1 MLIFVYGTLLSGLER
16 SYVLN
21 SCDFISE
28 AVAGSSCLYNL
39 GSYPGIKKGD
49 GAVVGELY
57 EVDDITLE
65 TLDMIEGFDSTNLNN
80 SLYHRSEIKIILPNI
95 TTKVFAYFYNLPV
108 VESMLIDDGD
118 YRQFLQSE
126 LII

>member
-1 MLIFVYGTLLSGLER
+1 MIIFVYGTLLSKLER
-16 SYVLN
+16 SYVLDG
-21 SCDFISE
+21 SEFIGE
-28 AVAGSSCLYNL
+28 AIVGGAKLYDL
-39 GSYPGIKKGD
+39 GYYPGIKHGD

-57 EVDDITLE
+57 NVDDKTLKI
-65 TLDMIEGFDSTNLNN
+65 LDTIEGFDSNDLNN
-80 SLYHRSEIKIILPNI
+80 SLYHRSEIKIILPTI
-95 TTKVFAYFYNLPV
+95 TAKVFAYFYNLPV

>member
-1 MLIFVYGTLLSGLER
+1 MIIFVYGTLLSGLER
-16 SYVLN
+16 SYVLDG
-21 SCDFISE
+21 SEFIGE
-28 AVAGSSCLYNL
+28 AIVGGAKLYDL
-39 GSYPGIKKGD
+39 GYYPGIKKGD

-118 YRQFLQSE
+118 YRKYLLSE
-126 LII
+126 TVP